1 MELTVIVDNNTY
13 IDKYFL
19 AEPALSFYMEDAG
32 TRLLFDA
39 GYSDVFLRNVGKM
52 DVELE
57 KLTHIVISHG
67 HNDHTGGLSYL
78 SSLHFE
84 QKPILIGHPNVFEK
98 KMRDGISIG
107 APERSLSIKSLCDL
121 RLTKEPYRIN
131 PRLIFL
137 GEIPRRFSF
146 EANRSIGERMTPKGW
161 EEDFLLDD
169 SALVYSSERG
179 LYIITGCSH
188 SGICNIISYAKEIC
202 QSDRII
208 SVIGGFHLFD
218 SDNRTDETIRYLR
231 EQQIEFVY
239 PCHCTSLDVKAAL
252 YQNLNVEEVGVGL
265 RLQW

>member
-84 QKPILIGHPNVFEK
+84 Q
-98 KMRDGISIG
+98 
-107 APERSLSIKSLCDL
+107 
-121 RLTKEPYRIN
+121 
-131 PRLIFL
+131 
-137 GEIPRRFSF
+137 
-146 EANRSIGERMTPKGW
+146 NRS
-161 EEDFLLDD
+161 
-169 SALVYSSERG
+169 
-179 LYIITGCSH
+179 
-188 SGICNIISYAKEIC
+188 
-202 QSDRII
+202 
-208 SVIGGFHLFD
+208 
-218 SDNRTDETIRYLR
+218 
-231 EQQIEFVY
+231 
-239 PCHCTSLDVKAAL
+239 
-252 YQNLNVEEVGVGL
+252 
-265 RLQW
+265 